1 GRTGLCGAR
10 CAGRVGPRAR
20 RDAAGVRARAS
31 PPMASEQR
39 GPALTTFAVL
49 FGVLAVSNLLKPLQ
63 MGGPE
68 HTGFVFFGQ
77 RMTGTA
83 NAILGPLF
91 GIYLLVYALGI
102 WRLRRFALP
111 MAYAYAAYVIVNL
124 IAFTVRGEAQ
134 PGVGYVVFS
143 VIYALVAIG
152 VSGGAALV
160 LSRRKAALG

>member
-1 GRTGLCGAR
+1 
-10 CAGRVGPRAR
+10 
-20 RDAAGVRARAS
+20 
-31 PPMASEQR
+31 MASEQR
-39 GPALTTFAVL
+39 GPALTTFAIL

-77 RMTGTA
+77 RTTGTA

-91 GIYLLVYALGI
+91 GIYLLVYAVGI

-124 IAFTVRGEAQ
+124 RSEEHTSELQ
-134 PGVGYVVFS
+134 SPMY
-143 VIYALVAIG
+143 LVCR
-152 VSGGAALV
+152 L
-160 LSRRKAALG
+160 

>member
-1 GRTGLCGAR
+1 
-10 CAGRVGPRAR
+10 
-20 RDAAGVRARAS
+20 
-31 PPMASEQR
+31 MASEQR
-39 GPALTTFAVL
+39 GPALTTFAIL

-63 MGGPE
+63 LGGAQ
-68 HTGFVFFGQ
+68 HTGFVFFGH
-77 RMTGTA
+77 RTSGTF

-111 MAYAYAAYVIVNL
+111 MSYAYAAYVIVNL
-124 IAFTVRGEAQ
+124 IAFTVHGEGQ